1 MLCKSSTSTRQPL
14 LDQFS
19 SKDRS
24 NSAISSRSCT
34 ISMRRVPLSTLL
46 MNDCGRPEP
55 LNTVLGSGQPPS
67 CVSSVGSAGLRVR
80 VCRHWNL
87 GKGKSRRRAA
97 SFRAC
102 MSNQAKSVATASR
115 QITWA
120 NSWQRISPS
129 VVAILLI
136 CPAYI
141 AGTPHCRHDA
151 VNELQ
156 VHTAAPWSIGADQ
169 EFSLPTP

>member
-1 MLCKSSTSTRQPL
+1 MVFPDCEDQDFQQYMLCKSSTSTRQPL

-97 SFRAC
+97 SLQGLKVQSGEQRRHRQ
-102 MSNQAKSVATASR
+102 QANYLGEQLAAYLAKRGRHIAHLSGIHSG
-115 QITWA
+115 
-120 NSWQRISPS
+120 NPS
-129 VVAILLI
+129 LSA
-136 CPAYI
+136 
-141 AGTPHCRHDA
+141 
-151 VNELQ
+151 
-156 VHTAAPWSIGADQ
+156 
-169 EFSLPTP
+169 